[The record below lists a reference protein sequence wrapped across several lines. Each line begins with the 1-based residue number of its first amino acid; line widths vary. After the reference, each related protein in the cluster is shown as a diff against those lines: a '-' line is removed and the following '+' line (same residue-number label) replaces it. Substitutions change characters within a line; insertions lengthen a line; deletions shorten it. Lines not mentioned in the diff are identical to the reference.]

1 MSDESGSGMGD
12 ESGMSDGTG
21 DRVENRAAHLLPE
34 ERSAGSDDP
43 EAQAE
48 AVLAE
53 SDRREA
59 GAVALA
65 ESDPRTTESE
75 RRVAEAAAAPDS
87 FLERRTS
94 EQTVTPDGT
103 GDPDQADSPEP
114 PD

>member
-1 MSDESGSGMGD
+1 MSDE
-12 ESGMSDGTG
+12 TG

-34 ERSAGSDDP
+34 ERAAGSDDP

-65 ESDPRTTESE
+65 ESDPRTDESE

-94 EQTVTPDGT
+94 QQTVTPEPSDT
-103 GDPDQADSPEP
+103 PEP